1 LASGPDS
8 RVCVGRIAGSHG
20 VRGWVRITSY
30 TEQPEDVGA
39 YGPVSDETGER
50 TFELEVMR
58 MAKAQVLARIP
69 GIGDRDAAE
78 ALRGL
83 RLFVPRD
90 RLPPPGPDEFYNDD
104 LIGVAVETIDGTA
117 LGTVVSV
124 QDFGAGAM
132 LEVGAARGRTVLVP
146 FTRDVVPVI
155 DLPARRLVID
165 PPAGLL
171 DADSDADRDGGEGA
185 HDGD

>member
-1 LASGPDS
+1 M
-8 RVCVGRIAGSHG
+8 
-20 VRGWVRITSY
+20 
-30 TEQPEDVGA
+30 
-39 YGPVSDETGER
+39 
-50 TFELEVMR
+50 FELEVMR

-69 GIGDRDAAE
+69 GIEDRDAAE

-90 RLPPPGPDEFYNDD
+90 RLPPPEPDEFYNDD
-104 LIGVAVETIDGTA
+104 LIGVAVETVDGTA

-146 FTRDVVPVI
+146 FTRDVVPVVN
-155 DLPARRLVID
+155 LSVRRIVID
-165 PPAGLL
+165 PPEGLL
-171 DADSDADRDGGEGA
+171 DGDMEEGA
-185 HDGD
+185 HDGG